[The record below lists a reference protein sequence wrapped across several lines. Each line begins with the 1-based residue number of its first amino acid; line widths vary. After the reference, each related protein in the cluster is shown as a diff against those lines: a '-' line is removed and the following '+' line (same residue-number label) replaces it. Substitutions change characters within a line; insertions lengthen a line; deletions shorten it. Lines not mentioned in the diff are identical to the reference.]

1 MPMQTETSEGCR
13 WSDEEAMAR
22 LALEDD
28 AQAFTFLVH
37 RWRGAIERLCMRML
51 GDATGAQDAA
61 QDVFLR
67 LYIRRSDFDPER
79 GRFSSFLWRM
89 ALNRCYDELRR
100 RRANG
105 EHEKRALELM
115 QAVPGR
121 DPTLKAVMCSEEG
134 VLVRRALS
142 GLPEHYRAVLVL
154 RHYQGMKFREIA
166 EILEVPEGTV
176 CSRMAEGLHLLAVEL
191 STLREHARDGEG
203 GTDAGKRV

>member
-1 MPMQTETSEGCR
+1 MERVASEDC
-13 WSDEEAMAR
+13 
-22 LALEDD
+22 
-28 AQAFTFLVH
+28 AQAYTVLVH
-37 RWRGAIERLCMRML
+37 RWRGVIERLCARML
-51 GDATGAQDAA
+51 GDHVGAQDLA
-61 QDVFLR
+61 QDVFMR
-67 LYIRRSDFDPER
+67 LYLHRKDFKTDR

-100 RRANG
+100 RRAIG
-105 EHEKRALELM
+105 EQEKRALELM
-115 QAVPGR
+115 QAVPGT
-121 DPTLKAVMCSEEG
+121 DPTLKAVICSEEG
-134 VLVRRALS
+134 ELVRRALS

-176 CSRMAEGLHLLAVEL
+176 CSRMAEGLHLLAAEL